1 MEGSLF
7 GTQERRKRWLKEKAY
22 VYTYRVRPFI
32 YFLYRYIL
40 RLGFLD
46 GFRGLLFHVLQGF
59 WYRFLVD
66 AKVYEIERKSKR
78 SGLSILEVLKNEYNL
93 EL

>member
-1 MEGSLF
+1 MV
-7 GTQERRKRWLKEKAY
+7 KEKGYALIPLG
-22 VYTYRVRPFI
+22 VRPFI

-59 WYRFLVD
+59 WYRFLID
-66 AKVYEIERKSKR
+66 AKVYEIVRKSKR
-78 SGLSILEVLKNEYNL
+78 SGLSILEVLKKEYNL